1 MSPSDQ
7 VGVAVLIVEDELLVR
22 KDAAAFIEDA
32 GYVVY
37 EAKDAEAA
45 IRILELHSEIRFVFT
60 DVNMPGS
67 MDGLKLAHY
76 VRKRWPPV
84 KLIITSGL
92 VNLREEDM
100 PAGAAFVQKP
110 YLAAHITDRM
120 REMLRA

>member
-1 MSPSDQ
+1 MSTSDRA
-7 VGVAVLIVEDELLVR
+7 GVAVLIVEDEVLVR
-22 KDAAAFIEDA
+22 MDAASSIEDA

-37 EAKDAEAA
+37 EAKDADEA
-45 IRILELHSEIRFVFT
+45 IRQLELHSEIRFVFT

-100 PAGAAFVQKP
+100 PTGAVFVQKP
-110 YLAAHITDRM
+110 YQSAHITGRM
-120 REMLRA
+120 REMLSS